1 MDERET
7 PRRRLARL
15 MAERRDEL
23 GLYWNDVAERAGL
36 TKEGLRTVRGGVGT
50 MRPPT
55 KRGIET
61 ALRWTRGSVD
71 RILEGGTPI
80 ALEETAVHAA
90 SGASMA
96 VPVAPAERA
105 VRVTLAPGDAVLEAP
120 GVGTL
125 GAPGADIDV
134 GMLRSQ
140 LDALRETGRRLGR
153 TLGDLLVEGGYVSPL
168 DLALTPR
175 RPDPVVEELEGDPDL
190 PDEVKQRML
199 EGYRALRQE
208 IAESL
213 RKPG

>member
-15 MAERRDEL
+15 MTERRDEL

-36 TKEGLRTVRGGVGT
+36 TKEGLRSVRGGVGT

-71 RILEGGTPI
+71 RILEGGSPVT
-80 ALEETAVHAA
+80 LEAETAVRAA
-90 SGASMA
+90 
-96 VPVAPAERA
+96 APPAARMPSPSDDT
-105 VRVTLAPGDAVLEAP
+105 V
-120 GVGTL
+120 L
-125 GAPGADIDV
+125 GALGAEVDAGI
-134 GMLRSQ
+134 LRSQ
-140 LDALRETGRRLGR
+140 LGALREAGLRTGR
-153 TLGDLLVEGGYVSPL
+153 TLGDMLVEGGYVSPL
-168 DLALTPR
+168 DLARTARL
-175 RPDPVVEELEGDPDL
+175 PDPVVGELEDDPDL

-213 RKPG
+213 RKPD

>member
-15 MAERRDEL
+15 MTERRDEL

-36 TKEGLRTVRGGVGT
+36 TKEGLRSVRGGAGT

-55 KRGIET
+55 KRGIEA
-61 ALRWTRGSVD
+61 ALRWARGSVD
-71 RILEGGTPI
+71 RILEGGAPV
-80 ALEETAVHAA
+80 ALEEETAARAAVPPAPPAPPAGPAAGSPSAPRNAA
-90 SGASMA
+90 SGAEASGA
-96 VPVAPAERA
+96 SGA
-105 VRVTLAPGDAVLEAP
+105 GIDA
-120 GVGTL
+120 
-125 GAPGADIDV
+125 

-140 LDALRETGRRLGR
+140 LGALSEAGRRTGR
-153 TLGDLLVEGGYVSPL
+153 TLGDMLVEGGYVSPL
-168 DLALTPR
+168 ELALTPR

-213 RKPG
+213 RKPD

>member
-15 MAERRDEL
+15 MTERRDEL
-23 GLYWNDVAERAGL
+23 GLYWNDVAGRAGL
-36 TKEGLRTVRGGVGT
+36 TKEGLRSVRGGAGT

-55 KRGIET
+55 KRGIEA

-71 RILEGGTPI
+71 RILEGGAPV
-80 ALEETAVHAA
+80 ALEEETTVAGAVVPPVSPAG
-90 SGASMA
+90 SA
-96 VPVAPAERA
+96 VGVPSVPS
-105 VRVTLAPGDAVLEAP
+105 APGDAALEAP
-120 GVGTL
+120 DAGV
-125 GAPGADIDV
+125 DR

-140 LDALRETGRRLGR
+140 LGALSRAGRRTGR
-153 TLGDLLVEGGYVSPL
+153 TLGDMLVEGGYVSPL

-213 RKPG
+213 RKPD